1 MHIADKNNQS
11 TNNST
16 TLHVINERI
25 GHGSAIRVVTAGA
38 LVVVIYIFRRYFDLR
53 KTLRKFNSWLMWLS
67 KLIGKGEDTDPP
79 ATKAHTG
86 VENQMYYD
94 KTRGRWVER
103 GKEHE
108 ADAAQVVAPPP
119 LAFAKKSETTAPSG
133 TGRSLYTDPLAEMGF
148 VKAEA
153 KPVRPQ
159 FAMPACKT
167 THTMFFIFS
176 WS

>member
-1 MHIADKNNQS
+1 MQVTNKNTKDHHIPVELVTDKVGQS
-11 TNNST
+11 SSSRLLTF
-16 TLHVINERI
+16 I
-25 GHGSAIRVVTAGA
+25 A
-38 LVVVIYIFRRYFDLR
+38 LVVTVFMLHRFFDLQ

-67 KLIGKGEDTDPP
+67 KLIGKGEDGDP

-94 KTRGRWVER
+94 KARGRWVER

-108 ADAAQVVAPPP
+108 ADAAMVVAPPP
-119 LAFAKKSETTAPSG
+119 LAFAKKSDTTTANS

-153 KPVRPQ
+153 RPTRPQ
-159 FAMPACKT
+159 FIMPTCNS
-167 THTMFFIFS
+167 FLSNPFIFS